1 MAKPFSLQIF
11 LPFGEPAGLRIVD
24 RANWTGQ
31 GIAFPRGRVKQAL
44 AAEELQRTGVYILWD
59 RDEAQP
65 APQVYVGQGERV
77 SDRIRSHDREKDFWT
92 DAVAFTTKDD
102 SLNKAHVLYLESRL
116 VQIAAEAGRCTLEN
130 GNTPTLSDIGQA
142 ATADTER
149 YLDDLLDCL
158 PIIGVRFFES
168 LDPPSA
174 DAASDVEPLMLKLD
188 HSDSPEERVQGI
200 VAHGYE
206 LTDGFVVCK
215 GSLAARQKSDAW
227 AKRFPKSAAKRAQL
241 IEEGALTDAGWPP
254 NAYRFTRDCVF
265 TSPSDAAGC
274 VRAASGSGRDYWKDA
289 EGKSLNDLAKL
300 VQSDEVA
307 E

>member
-102 SLNKAHVLYLESRL
+102 SLNRAHVLYLESRL

-130 GNTPTLSDIGQA
+130 GTTPTLPNIGQA

-158 PIIGVRFFES
+158 PIIGVRFFEAS
-168 LDPPSA
+168 VAATSESGVPDGAIELFFEGNKGLTARAYQSA
-174 DAASDVEPLMLKLD
+174 
-188 HSDSPEERVQGI
+188 
-200 VAHGYE
+200 
-206 LTDGFVVCK
+206 DGFVVLK
-215 GSLAARQKSDAW
+215 GSYANINEVPAVARNFPGYSADRRRLVEQGILVESKTLSDAY
-227 AKRFPKSAAKRAQL
+227 
-241 IEEGALTDAGWPP
+241 E
-254 NAYRFTRDCVF
+254 FTRDYEFSSLTRAEVVIKGM
-265 TSPSDAAGC
+265 AAY
-274 VRAASGSGRDYWKDA
+274 GRKAWKDKD
-289 EGKSLNDLAKL
+289 GRSLVDLAEL
-300 VQSDEVA
+300 DA
-307 E
+307 ESGP